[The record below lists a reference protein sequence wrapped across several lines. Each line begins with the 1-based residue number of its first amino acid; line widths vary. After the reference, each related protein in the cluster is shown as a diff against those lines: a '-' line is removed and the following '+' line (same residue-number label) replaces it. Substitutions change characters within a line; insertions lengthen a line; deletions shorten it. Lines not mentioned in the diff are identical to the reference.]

1 MPAGLPLLE
10 RKRRRLPRAFLW
22 MGYSS
27 RSLPVLRGLLQLP
40 SQHTFDRDGFDFRS
54 SAFLF
59 EEAIER

>member
-22 MGYSS
+22 VGCSS

-40 SQHTFDRDGFDFRS
+40 SQRTFDSDGFDFRS
-54 SAFLF
+54 NALLF